1 MVDIIDGIIYN
12 YMEQFIHDMRDTHY
26 IIFCDTHY
34 IIFCYSIIQLIVF

>member
-26 IIFCDTHY
+26 IIFC
-34 IIFCYSIIQLIVF
+34 YSIIQLIVF